1 MDDVGTRRL
10 TPGRR
15 SWLPADG
22 GHHDADA
29 RAGTRGPAPDGMG
42 IGNVAARSPLRS
54 FDERTAW
61 ATGADTPIMLSTP
74 SADTA
79 FTGGGNPPTATTT
92 EVAVIG

>member
-10 TPGRR
+10 I
-15 SWLPADG
+15 LA
-22 GHHDADA
+22 
-29 RAGTRGPAPDGMG
+29 
-42 IGNVAARSPLRS
+42 
-54 FDERTAW
+54 DERTAW

-79 FTGGGNPPTATTT
+79 FTVGGNPPTATTT